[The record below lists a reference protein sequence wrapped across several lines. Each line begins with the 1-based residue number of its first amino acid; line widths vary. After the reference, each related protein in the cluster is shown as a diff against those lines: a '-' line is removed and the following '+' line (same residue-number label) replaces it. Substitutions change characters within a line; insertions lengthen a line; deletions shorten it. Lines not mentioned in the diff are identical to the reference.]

1 MKFNRRNIIVFS
13 AANLSALTIGHGHE
27 ESSGCDLLLSYHD
40 NDHYSSVVDNNRQ
53 IQPSSRAMIE
63 KLVEDAKKSKNGMAG
78 DNVNKSK
85 NKNTSE
91 NNNADNGNADNSDKS
106 DNKPNTKK
114 NDPCP
119 CGSGRKYKKCCLARE
134 KHAKRVQRMK
144 GANTDSHGEGS
155 DDETTDKGVQVFE
168 MNGDFRV
175 LQI

>member
-85 NKNTSE
+85 NKLKILLNKAEEFKKKIQS
-91 NNNADNGNADNSDKS
+91 KS
-106 DNKPNTKK
+106 VD
-114 NDPCP
+114 
-119 CGSGRKYKKCCLARE
+119 
-134 KHAKRVQRMK
+134 
-144 GANTDSHGEGS
+144 
-155 DDETTDKGVQVFE
+155 
-168 MNGDFRV
+168 
-175 LQI
+175 